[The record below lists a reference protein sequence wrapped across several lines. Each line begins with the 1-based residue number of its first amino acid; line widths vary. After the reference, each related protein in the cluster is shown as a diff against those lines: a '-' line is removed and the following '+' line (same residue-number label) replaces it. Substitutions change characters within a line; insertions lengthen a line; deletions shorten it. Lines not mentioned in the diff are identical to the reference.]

1 MGRRNLSPEEIVR
14 LEAGAVV
21 LLDQRRLPDEEVEL
35 RCESAAEVADAI
47 RTLAV
52 RGAPAIGVA
61 AAYGYALAAERGEDL
76 DAAYRVLAE
85 SRPTA
90 VNLVWALEQMRDD
103 PSAERARALHEAEVD
118 RCKRMGAHAAV
129 LFGPGTKALTHCN
142 AGGLATGGY
151 GSAVGALRAAWEE
164 GLLAHVW
171 VDETRPLLQGAR
183 LTAWE
188 LEALGVPHAVIADS
202 AAAHLMSRGEV
213 DCIVTG
219 ADRIAAN
226 GDSANKIGTYG
237 LAVAAAH
244 HRIPLYVVAPT
255 STIDLATATG
265 AGIPIEERD
274 GAEITSRFEAHNPA
288 FDVTPGR
295 ADRGDRDGGRRAPAA
310 VRGVAAAMS
319 VIDEITRE
327 VETDP
332 ASVGLILHGSRAA
345 GTDREGSDFDL
356 MRVVTDEAYP
366 SCAALREKRTG
377 ADGLAADIFYS
388 SPERL
393 SDLAERP
400 DWRVGMLVTGR
411 VLVDRGPLAAL
422 VETTLSRAGEH
433 AHAQLDEHYDAY
445 LNCLVRSLKAWRR
458 GDELGG
464 RMQAS
469 ESALHLVRT
478 LFALEHRWHP
488 YHDQLAGPLR
498 ELEAT
503 QGWSEGELAELL
515 LRLVRDADP
524 TFQQELELRVEALL
538 ESRGVQHQWGPEDD
552 LQPLKEYRFR

>member
-1 MGRRNLSPEEIVR
+1 MGRRNLSPEEIIR

-35 RCESAAEVADAI
+35 RCESAAEVADGI

-90 VNLVWALEQMRDD
+90 VNLVWALEQMRGD
-103 PSAERARALHEAEVD
+103 PSPERARALHEAEVD
-118 RCKRMGAHAAV
+118 RCKRMGAHAAA

-188 LEALGVPHAVIADS
+188 LETLGVPHAVIADS

-244 HRIPLYVVAPT
+244 HRIPLYIVAPT
-255 STIDLATATG
+255 STIDHATATG

-274 GAEITSRFEAHNPA
+274 GSEISTRFEAHNPA
-288 FDVTPGR
+288 FDVTPAELIAAIVTEVGVHR
-295 ADRGDRDGGRRAPAA
+295 AA
-310 VRGVAAAMS
+310 VRGVAAAMT
-319 VIDEITRE
+319 VLEELVGE
-327 VETDP
+327 VAADP
-332 ASVGLILHGSRAA
+332 QSIGLILHGSRAA
-345 GTDREGSDFDL
+345 GTDGPESDYDL
-356 MRVVTDEAYP
+356 LRVVTEDSLVAR
-366 SCAALREKRTG
+366 A
-377 ADGLAADIFYS
+377 
-388 SPERL
+388 
-393 SDLAERP
+393 RP
-400 DWRVGMLVTGR
+400 
-411 VLVDRGPLAAL
+411 
-422 VETTLSRAGEH
+422 
-433 AHAQLDEHYDAY
+433 
-445 LNCLVRSLKAWRR
+445 
-458 GDELGG
+458 
-464 RMQAS
+464 
-469 ESALHLVRT
+469 
-478 LFALEHRWHP
+478 
-488 YHDQLAGPLR
+488 
-498 ELEAT
+498 
-503 QGWSEGELAELL
+503 
-515 LRLVRDADP
+515 
-524 TFQQELELRVEALL
+524 
-538 ESRGVQHQWGPEDD
+538 
-552 LQPLKEYRFR
+552 